1 MLHNLGC
8 LRPHHF
14 FVHSFILFSK
24 QPLLMPCHSLVFISI
39 AISLLLLLRL
49 RIDVII
55 GCIGCSHWSLLLLIL
70 LMCSLVLIDCL
81 VISSGLLTLIVAWV
95 DWRLVESSMILG
107 ADFKFRMAFLLVPF
121 GIGLLIHFKVSDSL
135 LLELVLNLLIH
146 GLTPH
151 FIHLQIL
158 LHISFLLIEL
168 RRRQLNNSMSI
179 TILSHLP
186 VLGCS
191 SLESHHILV
200 FIWLIIHF
208 ILLLG
213 EYVLT
218 CILHFAFFSYH
229 SVIRSLPALMT
240 LQNALLF
247 FCQVCE

>member
-39 AISLLLLLRL
+39 AILLLLLL
-49 RIDVII
+49 DVII
-55 GCIGCSHWSLLLLIL
+55 GCIGCRHWSLLLLIL

-107 ADFKFRMAFLLVPF
+107 ADFKFRMTFLLVSF
-121 GIGLLIHFKVSDSL
+121 GIGLLIHFKGSDSL

-158 LHISFLLIEL
+158 LHMSFLLIEL

-179 TILSHLP
+179 TNLSHLS

-200 FIWLIIHF
+200 FIWLII
-208 ILLLG
+208 LLLG
-213 EYVLT
+213 EYVFT